1 MNDVCKIFFE
11 LHHKRVRLGNLRA
24 SKLTKEIQCNAKSF
38 NEDVQLI
45 VKNVSLFTKEGEK
58 DHLYINNFY
67 TFRSS
72 YFKFFVCAL
81 LQVFKDK
88 RN

>member
-1 MNDVCKIFFE
+1 MQ
-11 LHHKRVRLGNLRA
+11 RV
-24 SKLTKEIQCNAKSF
+24 F

-67 TFRSS
+67 MFRNS
-72 YFKFFVCAL
+72 YLNFLCVH